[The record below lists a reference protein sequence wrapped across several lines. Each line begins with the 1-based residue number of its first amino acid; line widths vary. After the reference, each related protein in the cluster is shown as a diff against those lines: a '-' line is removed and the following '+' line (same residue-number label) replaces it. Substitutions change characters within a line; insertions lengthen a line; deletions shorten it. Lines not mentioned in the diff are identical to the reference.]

1 MCTTGGILDA
11 VLPAFTGDS
20 NLHCRSHYFDIL
32 RHAWQLHEQLR
43 LRLRP
48 PLLALLGDPD
58 PELRT
63 KVLTLDVGILYLAIH
78 TSQGAVLVQVL
89 GCL

>member
-1 MCTTGGILDA
+1 MRPAGGILDA
-11 VLPAFTGDS
+11 VLPAFRGDS
-20 NLHCRSHYFDIL
+20 NLHCRLHYFDIL
-32 RHAWQLHEQLR
+32 RDAWQLHEELR

-63 KVLTLDVGILYLAIH
+63 KVLKLGVGTLYPA
-78 TSQGAVLVQVL
+78 
-89 GCL
+89 